1 MRNIL
6 YAFLLVGTSLFLGSC
21 SKDEDTDGP
30 SIELIN
36 PEENQIVLTG
46 NILKMTMSFKD
57 GYGVRF
63 YSYEIFHKD
72 GIVPGEFTYKKEIEI
87 NVPANEFE
95 ITPSVTIPIFNK
107 DSIPT
112 ATGDYILRVLAVDW
126 YNNSNYVD
134 RTFKIEPNI
143 VTE

>member
-1 MRNIL
+1 MKNIL
-6 YAFLLVGTSLFLGSC
+6 YTFLLVGTSLLLGSC
-21 SKDEDTDGP
+21 SNDEDTEAP
-30 SIELIN
+30 KVEIIN
-36 PEENQIVLTG
+36 PEENQVVFVG
-46 NILKMTMSFKD
+46 DILKTKMSFKD
-57 GYGVRF
+57 DYGVRF

-95 ITPSVTIPIFNK
+95 ISPSVTIPIMTK

-134 RTFKIEPNI
+134 RTFKIEPKI
-143 VTE
+143 VE